1 MARQDIRIN
10 PAEKLF
16 EAFMD
21 FSGGLNTEITNE
33 KLEENEF
40 PVMLNVDLSGRSS
53 ARLRYGRKL
62 IANRHGA
69 KAQGIFFYYRDG
81 EAYPDTILALDGR
94 LFVKPHDA
102 TEFSLVPTRDLN
114 NNPFD
119 FQTTRTVEAVQYR
132 STMYIATGT
141 RLVELEHDGD
151 WKAKVVEPYTPTVM
165 EAIYIGTN
173 GLADNPDSYIQDG
186 VSVTNNVEAI
196 GIKPQYRTAAVNV
209 PITMTAYI
217 NRPSGYTD
225 SVDYKWEYKK
235 SSENS
240 WTVSADFEEDE
251 KAHEFAFDTATNYDI
266 RVTVR
271 KNGDTADPELPQTY
285 VMTGYEVKAVED
297 RTGVHP
303 VTGIHTCNR
312 IVLHWDRIL
321 LYGDTHNP
329 FQMYVSDLQN
339 ARYFP
344 VSNTIN
350 FDTGKQEAITAAVR
364 FQNMLV
370 VFTKTTIQTLLG
382 KSTDDYER
390 YQIHD
395 GIGCVAGW
403 SARVVGNNVLFLSHE
418 GVHALRP
425 NPYRLDTMN
434 VKRVDEQVKSEMPT
448 DENACAVVTDS
459 QYWLCFPDRK
469 EIYRLYYETGVWV
482 KDKSNNLDIV
492 QFLLY
497 GEDVYNI
504 TSKGNLYQHDT
515 TTFTDAG
522 LDYEMVV
529 ETKLHDLSAS
539 FNNKKLRRLYVLAR
553 HYPTHSTELYVTVQ
567 ADSSIV
573 LSPESGEVILHE
585 NGSVQWIERTE
596 PNFHYYTGTILGAW
610 IMGTSAFGDLTLSV
624 QRANIRGKCRRVKV
638 QFRGGKGQPI
648 EIFGF
653 GLEFKMKKI

>member
-1 MARQDIRIN
+1 MARQNIKHN

-33 KLEENEF
+33 KLAENEF

-62 IANRHGA
+62 VAQQAGN
-69 KAQGIFFYYRDG
+69 AQGLFFYYRDG
-81 EAYPDTILALDGR
+81 EDYPDTVLASGGKLY
-94 LFVKPHDA
+94 VKPHDA
-102 TEFSLVPTRDLN
+102 TSFSQVTINDLN
-114 NNPFD
+114 NNPFQ
-119 FQTTRTVEAVQYR
+119 FQTTRTVEAIQYR
-132 STMYIATGT
+132 KTMFIATGT
-141 RLVELEHDGD
+141 KLVELEYDDG

-173 GLADNPDSYIQDG
+173 GLADDPDSYIQDG
-186 VSVTNNVEAI
+186 VSVTSNVEAI

-217 NRPSGYTD
+217 NRPSGYSGT
-225 SVDYKWEYKK
+225 VDYKWEYKK

-240 WTVSADFEEDE
+240 WTVSTDFKENE
-251 KAHEFAFDTATNYDI
+251 KSHEMTFDTATNYDI

-271 KNGDTADPELPQTY
+271 KHDDDADPELPQIY
-285 VMTGYEVKAVED
+285 VMTSYEVKAVED
-297 RTGVHP
+297 RTSVHP

-312 IVLHWDRIL
+312 IVLHWDRVL
-321 LYGDTHNP
+321 LYGDTQNP
-329 FQMYVSDLQN
+329 FQMYISDLQN

-370 VFTKTTIQTLLG
+370 IFTKTTIQTLLG
-382 KSTDDYER
+382 KSTEDYER

-395 GIGCVAGW
+395 GIGCIAGW
-403 SARVVGNNVLFLSHE
+403 TAKVVGNNILFLSHE

-425 NPYRLDTMN
+425 NPFRLDTMN
-434 VKRVDEQVKSEMPT
+434 VNRVDEQVKTEMPI
-448 DENACAVVTDS
+448 DVNACAVVTDS

-469 EIYRLYYETGVWV
+469 TIYRLYYETGVWV
-482 KDKSNNLDIV
+482 KDYSDKLDII

-497 GEDVYNI
+497 GEDVYNL
-504 TSKGNLYQHDT
+504 TANGAVYQHDRD
-515 TTFTDAG
+515 TFTDAE
-522 LDYEMVV
+522 LPYEMIV
-529 ETKLHDLSAS
+529 ESKLHDLSAS

-573 LSPESGEVILHE
+573 LTPESGEVVLHE
-585 NGSVQWIERTE
+585 DGTVEWVEETK

-610 IMGTSAFGDLTLSV
+610 IMGTSAFGELTLSV
-624 QRANIRGKCRRVKV
+624 QKANIRGKCRRVKV
-638 QFRGGKGQPI
+638 QFRGGNGQPI